1 MRSKISKVSSEGN
14 HNPGQSAERLIPYLE
29 EKKIPIQLNGGLQNS
44 VIIST
49 KPSFIKADME
59 GEIAAY
65 HLN

>member
-1 MRSKISKVSSEGN
+1 M
-14 HNPGQSAERLIPYLE
+14 PYLE